1 MPDLID
7 SKKTRRRLPRFEL
20 VAGDVCLDFINTL
33 DDRFRDEPKELLKS
47 YVDLARFGEDSGIL
61 TAGQTDHL
69 FQQSYVQP
77 REAQHALAAAIQL
90 REVMYEV
97 FWALVHRKPA
107 PPATL
112 FTLNEYIQDAAQHF
126 KLAPA
131 KGHFEWRYE
140 DARNDFLRPV
150 WAIARAAADLL
161 ASENVAY
168 VRACSSETCQWLF
181 LDSSKNHRRR
191 WCDMKLCGN
200 RAKFRRFYKKQKRA
214 SGAQAK

>member
-7 SKKTRRRLPRFEL
+7 TNRTRRQPPRFEL

-33 DDRFRDEPKELLKS
+33 DDRFSDQPKELLKH
-47 YVDLARFGEDSGIL
+47 YVDLARFGEDAGIL
-61 TAGQTDHL
+61 TPRLVDHL
-69 FQQSYVQP
+69 FEQSYVQP
-77 REAQHALAAAIQL
+77 REAQHALEAAIQL

-97 FWALVHRKPA
+97 FWALVHRKPV
-107 PPATL
+107 PPAAL
-112 FTLNEYIQDAAQHF
+112 FTLNEYIQDAAQHL
-126 KLAPA
+126 KLVPA
-131 KGHFEWRYE
+131 KQHFEWRFE
-140 DARNDFLRPV
+140 EAPSNFLRPV
-150 WAIARAAADLL
+150 WAIARAGGDLL

-200 RAKFRRFYKKQKRA
+200 RAKFRRFYKKQKK
-214 SGAQAK
+214 SSSVQTN